1 MTAPTL
7 LIQGEHDQY
16 GTLAQIDAIERGVR
30 GPVSRA
36 VLDCRHAPH
45 LEAPEETLEAA
56 VRVRAGPAVS
66 GLEHH
71 FVVPFERSF
80 DAAYGL
86 EYVTPT
92 TGRVTVRAE
101 LLGADGTVS
110 SGVYAAIAESLAST
124 GTAVEVVPDGLIP
137 SGLSN
142 STHVVGDVRDGV
154 LEATA
159 RCRARGELEWL
170 WDVEIG
176 PAGGE
181 PSAIATVAIA
191 VRERRV

>member
-1 MTAPTL
+1 
-7 LIQGEHDQY
+7 
-16 GTLAQIDAIERGVR
+16 
-30 GPVSRA
+30 
-36 VLDCRHAPH
+36 
-45 LEAPEETLEAA
+45 
-56 VRVRAGPAVS
+56 
-66 GLEHH
+66 LEHH

-86 EYVTPT
+86 EYSSPT
-92 TGRVTVRAE
+92 AARVAVRAE
-101 LLGADGTVS
+101 LLGEDGTVA

-142 STHVVGDVRDGV
+142 ATYVVGDVRDGV

-159 RCRARGELEWL
+159 RCRARGDLEWI

-176 PAGGE
+176 QTDGQ

-191 VRERRV
+191 VRRRRV

>member
-1 MTAPTL
+1 
-7 LIQGEHDQY
+7 
-16 GTLAQIDAIERGVR
+16 
-30 GPVSRA
+30 
-36 VLDCRHAPH
+36 
-45 LEAPEETLEAA
+45 
-56 VRVRAGPAVS
+56 VS

-86 EYVTPT
+86 EFTSPT
-92 TGRVTVRAE
+92 TGRVTVRPE
-101 LLGADGTVS
+101 LLGEDGTVA

-142 STHVVGDVRDGV
+142 ATYIVGDVSEGV
-154 LEATA
+154 LEASA
-159 RCRARGELEWL
+159 RCRARGELEWI

-176 PAGGE
+176 PLGKD
-181 PSAIATVAIA
+181 PSAIATIAIA
-191 VRERRV
+191 VRQSRV